1 MTIGD
6 FFVIGIIAVCWGG
19 IGYLIY
25 EWVELKFILYLD
37 KYGTQVQESL
47 DAIFVPVSEKV
58 ARRILVASIV
68 SLAAVGYLVSFNP
81 LVLLYTAAIGMFL
94 PVILLR
100 VAKRRRLERMDGQ
113 LMDVVNVIG
122 NCLRSGL
129 NLQQAFEFLVTEMK
143 PPASEEF
150 DLVLKEI
157 RIGAQIEDALGN
169 LVKRVPLPE
178 LEMMVISIQTLRR
191 TGGNMVE
198 TFEVVGNVIKE
209 RRKVEGKIK
218 ALTAEGLT
226 QGYIM
231 CAMPAVLGS
240 IIYLLDPDF
249 IRPLFETFLGWI
261 MMSFMIGLIAL
272 GWVVIKKMVTIE
284 V

>member
-1 MTIGD
+1 MSDYIVAAVIGLAWGTIGWLVYD
-6 FFVIGIIAVCWGG
+6 A
-19 IGYLIY
+19 L
-25 EWVELKFILYLD
+25 ELRFIVYLD
-37 KYGTQVQESL
+37 KYGAQVQESL
-47 DAIFVPVSEKV
+47 DAMFVPVSEKV
-58 ARRILVASIV
+58 ARRILIASILG
-68 SLAAVGYLVSFNP
+68 LAAVGYIVSWNV
-81 LVLLYTAAIGMFL
+81 LVLFYAAAIGMFL

-100 VAKRRRLERMDGQ
+100 VAKRRRIERFDAQMMDI
-113 LMDVVNVIG
+113 VNVIG
-122 NCLRSGL
+122 NCLKSGL
-129 NLQQAFEFLVTEMK
+129 GLQQAFEFLVQEMK

-150 DLVLKEI
+150 DLALKEI
-157 RIGAQIEDALGN
+157 RMGAQIEDALGN
-169 LVKRVPLPE
+169 LGKRVPLPE
-178 LEMMVISIQTLRR
+178 LDMMVISIQTLRR

-240 IIYLLDPDF
+240 IIYLLDPEF
-249 IRPLFETFLGWI
+249 ITPLFETFIGWI
-261 MMSFMIGLIAL
+261 MMSVMVGMIAL
-272 GWVVIKKMVTIE
+272 GWVVIKKMVSIE

>member
-1 MTIGD
+1 MSDYIVAAVIGLAWGTIGWLVYD
-6 FFVIGIIAVCWGG
+6 A
-19 IGYLIY
+19 L
-25 EWVELKFILYLD
+25 ELRFIVYLD
-37 KYGTQVQESL
+37 KYGAQVQESL
-47 DAIFVPVSEKV
+47 DAMFVPVSEKV
-58 ARRILVASIV
+58 ARRILIASILG
-68 SLAAVGYLVSFNP
+68 LAAVGYIVSWNL
-81 LVLLYTAAIGMFL
+81 LVLFYAAAIGMFL

-100 VAKRRRLERMDGQ
+100 VAKRRRIERFDAQMMDI
-113 LMDVVNVIG
+113 VNVIG
-122 NCLRSGL
+122 NCLKSGL
-129 NLQQAFEFLVTEMK
+129 GLQQAFEFLVQEMK

-150 DLVLKEI
+150 DLALKEI
-157 RIGAQIEDALGN
+157 RMGAQIEDALGN
-169 LVKRVPLPE
+169 LGKRVPLPE
-178 LEMMVISIQTLRR
+178 LDMMVISIQTLRR

-240 IIYLLDPDF
+240 IIYLLDPEF
-249 IRPLFETFLGWI
+249 ITPLFETFIGWI
-261 MMSFMIGLIAL
+261 MMSVMVGMIAL
-272 GWVVIKKMVTIE
+272 GWVVIKKMVSIE

>member
-1 MTIGD
+1 MSD
-6 FFVIGIIAVCWGG
+6 YMVAAVIGLAWGAVGWLV
-19 IGYLIY
+19 YDAL
-25 EWVELKFILYLD
+25 ELRFILYLD
-37 KYGTQVQESL
+37 KYGAQVQESL
-47 DAIFVPVSEKV
+47 DAMFVPVSEKV
-58 ARRILVASIV
+58 ARRILVASILG
-68 SLAAVGYLVSFNP
+68 LAAVGYIVSWNF
-81 LVLLYTAAIGMFL
+81 LVLFYAAAIGMFL

-100 VAKRRRLERMDGQ
+100 VAKRRRIEKFDAQMMDI
-113 LMDVVNVIG
+113 VNVIG
-122 NCLRSGL
+122 NCLKSGL
-129 NLQQAFEFLVTEMK
+129 GLQQAFEFLVQEMK

-150 DLVLKEI
+150 DLALKEI
-157 RIGAQIEDALGN
+157 RMGAQIEDALGN
-169 LVKRVPLPE
+169 LGKRVPLPE
-178 LEMMVISIQTLRR
+178 LDMMIISIQTLRR

-240 IIYLLDPDF
+240 IIYLLDPEF
-249 IRPLFETFLGWI
+249 ISPLFETFIGWI
-261 MMSFMIGLIAL
+261 MMSVMVGMIAL
-272 GWVVIKKMVTIE
+272 GWVVIKKMVSIE